1 MYEEIEAVLDEY
13 VRPLL
18 HTHGGDMELISVE
31 DEILRFHL
39 KGRCSGCPAADLTAE
54 ELIQTAVTEHI
65 PSIRRAVLVQEVSGA
80 LLAEAKAILQMRHG
94 G

>member
-31 DEILRFHL
+31 DEILRFRL

-80 LLAEAKAILQMRHG
+80 LLAEARAILQMRHG